1 MVVDTNIK
9 SSDILRKNM
18 ENSTLFKE
26 TCNDNKQRINIQ
38 KDTREIISLKKK
50 K

>member
-1 MVVDTNIK
+1 
-9 SSDILRKNM
+9 M

-38 KDTREIISLKKK
+38 KDTRERTAFFKKK
-50 K
+50 

>member
-1 MVVDTNIK
+1 
-9 SSDILRKNM
+9 M

-38 KDTREIISLKKK
+38 KDTRERIAFFFLNRSNLELFFKNA
-50 K
+50 

>member
-26 TCNDNKQRINIQ
+26 TCNDNKQNQYSKRHQGNNFI
-38 KDTREIISLKKK
+38 KKK